1 MALIAFVSGASSSF
15 LGLTFLRIAFGL
27 TMVTH
32 GLPKLLGRSHG
43 TMLDPMASSTR
54 LIENGLGLPF
64 AAEIAMAVALLEGVG
79 GLLIA
84 VGVASR
90 LFALAFAAE
99 MIGISIVLGP
109 TWPWI
114 DRGIEYPV
122 MLFFVALAIATTAK
136 GWWPLNTVAQRIRG
150 ASGKSA

>member
-1 MALIAFVSGASSSF
+1 MAFSTFVAGASGGH
-15 LGLTFLRIAFGL
+15 LGLTLLRIAFGL

-43 TMLDPMASSTR
+43 TMADPMASSTQ

-64 AAEIAMAVALLEGVG
+64 AAAIAMAVALLEGVG

-84 VGVASR
+84 VGVAPR
-90 LFALAFAAE
+90 LLALAFAGE

-122 MLFFVALAIATTAK
+122 MLFFVALAIAVSAK